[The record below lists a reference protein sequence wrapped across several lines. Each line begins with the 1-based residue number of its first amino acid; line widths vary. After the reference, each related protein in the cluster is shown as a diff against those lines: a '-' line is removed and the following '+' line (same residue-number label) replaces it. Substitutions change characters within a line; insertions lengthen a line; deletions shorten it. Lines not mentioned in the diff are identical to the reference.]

1 MFGGRFLPPKG
12 DKACA
17 KSKSGFDCEFVY
29 LNDLW
34 FYDPARD
41 EWAQGRVRGKL
52 SPAKRDHHATAY
64 VDGHLYVHGGKLTD
78 QATSALKDLWRYDLV
93 GRTWSE
99 MHPAVAPS
107 SRYLHNM
114 AAWPGGHAIVLFG
127 GETRAEINISAPM
140 AYPAHLSLLRRRAH
154 QVPKERQEEVCKA
167 QRRLGLLGA
176 NQELDEPYS
185 RRRRAADSGGGGP
198 AGVPGERL
206 RAARHRPGRGLPRD
220 RCGVAG
226 ALPPQRR
233 LRRTAGRPGVAIR
246 RSCVRRLVAST
257 ARRWFEVQRTPV

>member
-34 FYDPARD
+34 FYDPAHD
-41 EWAQGRVRGKL
+41 EWARGQVQGKL
-52 SPAKRDHHATAY
+52 MPAKRDHHATAY
-64 VDGHLYVHGGKLTD
+64 VDGHLYIHGGKLTD

-127 GETRAEINISAPM
+127 GEHIKSRKSGKKKI
-140 AYPAHLSLLRRRAH
+140 
-154 QVPKERQEEVCKA
+154 CKA

-176 NQELDEPYS
+176 NEELDEPYS
-185 RRRRAADSGGGGP
+185 RRRRAPDSGGGGP

-206 RAARHRPGRGLPRD
+206 RAAGHRPGRGLPRD
-220 RCGVAG
+220 RRRAAG
-226 ALPPQRR
+226 ALPPRRR
-233 LRRTAGRPGVAIR
+233 LRRAAGRPGVALR
-246 RSCVRRLVAST
+246 RGRVRRRVDAT
-257 ARRWFEVQRTPV
+257 

>member
-41 EWAQGRVRGKL
+41 EWARGQVRGKL

-64 VDGHLYVHGGKLTD
+64 VDGNLYVHGGKLTD

-127 GETRAEINISAPM
+127 GETRAEIDISAPM
-140 AYPAHLSLLRRRAH
+140 AGSL
-154 QVPKERQEEVCKA
+154 VTSA
-167 QRRLGLLGA
+167 QA
-176 NQELDEPYS
+176 STSS
-185 RRRRAADSGGGGP
+185 RG
-198 AGVPGERL
+198 
-206 RAARHRPGRGLPRD
+206 RAARRSMQGSTTSGPSRRKPGTG
-220 RCGVAG
+220 
-226 ALPPQRR
+226 
-233 LRRTAGRPGVAIR
+233 RT
-246 RSCVRRLVAST
+246 L
-257 ARRWFEVQRTPV
+257 